1 MLQAWINVEFEETL
15 MDYITEGELEEVISE
30 SVKKRQE
37 IKSYL
42 LFFFTL
48 NVPLNQDGK
57 KELSFKYKASCDTT
71 FSKSIQSLNVTLTL
85 NIDTSKSFVF
95 TLGGLNFGST
105 REGTFYYPQ
114 AGNYSISNLVCLP
127 EGISPTPNISFNG
140 STTSVTIIPTNIVNI
155 KIY

>member
-1 MLQAWINVEFEETL
+1 MEFFNN
-15 MDYITEGELEEVISE
+15 IIKGLESPLVL
-30 SVKKRQE
+30 
-37 IKSYL
+37 Y
-42 LFFFTL
+42 FFSSDL

-57 KELSFKYKASCDTT
+57 KKLSFKYKASCDTT

-95 TLGGLNFGST
+95 TLGGGLNFGST

-155 KIY
+155 RIY

>member
-1 MLQAWINVEFEETL
+1 M
-15 MDYITEGELEEVISE
+15 S
-30 SVKKRQE
+30 
-37 IKSYL
+37 SYQSDSSNI
-42 LFFFTL
+42 

-95 TLGGLNFGST
+95 TLGGGLNFGST

>member
-1 MLQAWINVEFEETL
+1 MLEFYHLDLKEHIEIN
-15 MDYITEGELEEVISE
+15 
-30 SVKKRQE
+30 KKRDRYYSISLNF
-37 IKSYL
+37 IK
-42 LFFFTL
+42 
-48 NVPLNQDGK
+48 NIIVPLNQDGK

-95 TLGGLNFGST
+95 TLGGGLNFGST

>member
-1 MLQAWINVEFEETL
+1 MEFFNNIIKGL
-15 MDYITEGELEEVISE
+15 EVILVLYFS
-30 SVKKRQE
+30 
-37 IKSYL
+37 L
-42 LFFFTL
+42 TL